1 MNKIRAIQELNKKEI
16 EQGMYVT
23 GPFLALPTP
32 VHLPCSHA
40 DNLPTNTPILYN
52 SSPNASWHVDYR
64 DTAFIY
70 FGGLPFELSEGDVIT
85 IFSQYGEPV
94 FLKLARDR
102 ETGKSRGFGWLK
114 YEDQRSTDL
123 AVDNLGGSTIGGRM
137 VSVDHA
143 RYKPRDDD
151 DPEEGKV
158 GWEDVQRRE
167 REERGAEGA
176 EDTDVGGA
184 SATDT
189 EEEARK
195 RRPMLKEERELQLL
209 IEGHDDDDPMKEF
222 LVEEKKKEVEDALR
236 RERKKLEQGKRHKS
250 HRHRSHRSRRHDSR
264 DDEEPPRHRIRDDDG
279 DADDKRK
286 ERSRRDDSPMD
297 VDEDRRERRHRG
309 SREPESRRDHDR
321 RRGDDR
327 DRRRDYDSDRRRPG
341 REDSEE
347 YESRRHRGTDRERRR
362 RQDRSRS
369 P

>member
-1 MNKIRAIQELNKKEI
+1 M
-16 EQGMYVT
+16 
-23 GPFLALPTP
+23 
-32 VHLPCSHA
+32 
-40 DNLPTNTPILYN
+40 YN

-123 AVDNLGGSTIGGRM
+123 AVDNLGGATIGGRM

-151 DPEEGKV
+151 DSEEGKV
-158 GWEDVQRRE
+158 GWEDLQRRE
-167 REERGAEGA
+167 LEEKGAEGA
-176 EDTDVGGA
+176 EDTDLGG
-184 SATDT
+184 SGTDT

-195 RRPMLKEERELQLL
+195 HRPMLKEERELQLL
-209 IEGHDDDDPMKEF
+209 IEGHDDDDPMKDF

-236 RERKKLEQGKRHKS
+236 REQKKLDQGKQHKS
-250 HRHRSHRSRRHDSR
+250 HRHRSHRSRRDESG
-264 DDEEPPRHRIRDDDG
+264 DDEERPRHRRKMDG
-279 DADDKRK
+279 HDDKRK
-286 ERSRRDDSPMD
+286 EKSKRVGSPMD
-297 VDEDRRERRHRG
+297 VDDDRRERRHRDF
-309 SREPESRRDHDR
+309 RELESRRDNGR
-321 RRGDDR
+321 RRGADR
-327 DRRRDYDSDRRRPG
+327 DRMRDHELDRRRPG
-341 REDSEE
+341 REGSDDH
-347 YESRRHRGTDRERRR
+347 ESRRHRDTDREERRR
-362 RQDRSRS
+362 RDRSRS